1 MKNRTVM
8 SFLTLVLTMALAL
21 SAAAEI
27 KVGAGTGDMTPDPSR
42 MRVTTGGYGKFLGHV
57 AKSVH
62 DPILAKALVLESAGK
77 KLAWVAIDTVEVSN
91 ELREESLRRL
101 RGTAFNNDNLFI
113 CATHTHAAPG
123 AMEKIIVADLAFGPY
138 SQKVVDIMAEG
149 IAQAVKQADAALR
162 PARLNIALD
171 KSPGLTRNRRVDY
184 YNYDTRRFSKPYDPK
199 TEPTTDDTI
208 TVLRIDSQDGKP
220 FAIVVH
226 FATHGTTLGPNNT
239 ALSADWPGVM
249 RKEIEARYPGA
260 MVMYVNG
267 AEGDQAPD
275 EADIPDDFQAME
287 IFGKRVAEAAL
298 PLVAKAEP
306 FNAEPMKSKIEW
318 IDTYYP
324 AKAEG
329 IRFPKSLT
337 HLWFREMPLSVVRLG
352 DLVLLGV
359 PLEAI
364 SEIGLT
370 AKESARG
377 LGYKYPLFIGLM
389 NHHYMYAT
397 TPAEYRKG
405 GYEAGNTMYGEMEAG
420 FLIGELLLVAR
431 ELR

>member
-1 MKNRTVM
+1 MRSKIAM
-8 SFLTLVLTMALAL
+8 SIWPAIFLMALAL
-21 SAAAEI
+21 PAWAEI

-42 MRVTTGGYGKFLGHV
+42 MRVTTGGYGKFMGHV
-57 AKSVH
+57 AKTVH

-91 ELREESLRRL
+91 ELREEALRRL
-101 RGTAFNNDNLFI
+101 QGTAFNNDNLFI
-113 CATHTHAAPG
+113 CATHSHAAPG

-138 SQKVVDIMAEG
+138 SQKVVNIMAEG

-184 YNYDTRRFSKPYDPK
+184 YNYDTRRFGKPYDPL

-208 TVLRIDSQDGKP
+208 TVLRVDGSEGKS

-249 RKEIEARYPGA
+249 RKQIEAKYPGV

-275 EADIPDDFQAME
+275 EANIPDDFQAME

-324 AKAEG
+324 AKAEN
-329 IRFPKSLT
+329 IRFPQSLT
-337 HLWFREMPLSVVRLG
+337 HLWFKKMPMSVIRLG
-352 DLVLLGV
+352 DLVLLGA

-364 SEIGLT
+364 SIIGQT
-370 AKESARG
+370 AKDAARG
-377 LGYKYPLFIGLM
+377 EGYKYPVYIGLM
-389 NHHYMYAT
+389 NHHYMYVT
-397 TPAEYRKG
+397 TPDEYRKG

-420 FLIGELLLVAR
+420 YIIGELALIAR
-431 ELR
+431 ELK